1 MATAMALAPAPSL
14 ISVLGTAWTWN
25 LRAPY
30 QKALPPCR
38 LVSLHIASAGL
49 GEGEWLSA
57 QTQLEMLG
65 VKRIRC
71 PAPELCCADPEK
83 RQSSAYKAKE
93 LGTLLQKP
101 PVPRPITDQL
111 CHLEQAT
118 HRAQ

>member
-1 MATAMALAPAPSL
+1 MDLESGGSLSDKPSL
-14 ISVLGTAWTWN
+14 
-25 LRAPY
+25 P
-30 QKALPPCR
+30 
-38 LVSLHIASAGL
+38 AGL
-49 GEGEWLSA
+49 CPSILLQQAWGEGEWLSA

-83 RQSSAYKAKE
+83 GQSSAYKAKE
-93 LGTLLQKP
+93 LGTRLQKP